1 MKVQI
6 LVDNP
11 KSWIVPYARKLEK
24 ILVNKL
30 HLDACFLD
38 KHEEVTKGDVLVLLS
53 CEKIFKRLDLNRHNL
68 VVHESYLPKGKGWSP
83 LTWQI
88 LEGENEI
95 PVTLFEAASSV
106 DSGDIYEQ
114 EKIILN
120 GTELLTEIK
129 HKQGMS
135 TISLILKFLSKYPNV
150 EGMPQKGNS
159 TYFRKRT
166 QDDSEMDLN
175 KTLGEQ
181 FNLLRVCDN
190 ERYPAFF
197 IKNGVKYFLKI
208 YKG

>member
-1 MKVQI
+1 M
-6 LVDNP
+6 
-11 KSWIVPYARKLEK
+11 
-24 ILVNKL
+24 
-30 HLDACFLD
+30 
-38 KHEEVTKGDVLVLLS
+38 
-53 CEKIFKRLDLNRHNL
+53 
-68 VVHESYLPKGKGWSP
+68 
-83 LTWQI
+83 
-88 LEGENEI
+88 
-95 PVTLFEAASSV
+95 
-106 DSGDIYEQ
+106 
-114 EKIILN
+114 
-120 GTELLTEIK
+120 
-129 HKQGMS
+129 
-135 TISLILKFLSKYPNV
+135 KFLSKYPNV